1 MDEQQGIRAQFPHAL
16 VDWAGNH
23 AGGVKRLF
31 DRHSGRPAK
40 DLLKTNLLVRLEGWA
55 GRTGMT
61 VEEAARWLAPL
72 LYTRRYGTRS
82 RSAE

>member
-40 DLLKTNLLVRLEGWA
+40 DLLKTNLLMRLEGWA
-55 GRTGMT
+55 GSL
-61 VEEAARWLAPL
+61 AAGDPA
-72 LYTRRYGTRS
+72 
-82 RSAE
+82 